1 MKKALK
7 IITKT
12 LLWLVVLVVV
22 ALLTLPLWV
31 SPVVRTAANKITPNY
46 TGTYFNL
53 GAFGLNPYS
62 GHLHAGKVQLDNP
75 EGYRPSKAVTLGDL
89 DIDVDMST
97 VLSETIVIRD
107 IVVKDLFVSI
117 ASKDGTNNFAAIAAY
132 ATKGK
137 EETEETVDDEDTT
150 NSAHKVVIDRIR
162 LEGVTVQYER
172 IPIPLPTIT
181 LTDIGRESNGIEF
194 EDAWMAI
201 WEAIEKSATT
211 VGDGLIN
218 LGTSVLTEGTNS
230 ISVAAEGA
238 SAAADAAA
246 QSVKGVTQGV
256 NDALDKA
263 GEAVDS
269 AAKKVEDVGKAFKG
283 LFGK

>member
-31 SPVVRTAANKITPNY
+31 SPVVRTAANRITPNY

-62 GHLHAGKVQLDNP
+62 GHLHVGSVQLDNP
-75 EGYRPSKAVTLGDL
+75 KGYRPAKAVTLGNL
-89 DIDVDMST
+89 DVDVDMST

-107 IVVKDLFVSI
+107 IVVKDLFISL

-132 ATKGK
+132 ATKDK
-137 EETEETVDDEDTT
+137 EESEEKAEKDETST
-150 NSAHKVVIDRIR
+150 KSERKVVIDRIR
-162 LEGVTVQYER
+162 LEGVSVQYEM
-172 IPIPLPTIT
+172 IKLPLPTIT
-181 LTDIGRESNGIEF
+181 LTDIGRESDGVGF

-201 WEAIEKSATT
+201 WESIQKSATT
-211 VGDGLIN
+211 VGDGLVN
-218 LGTSVLTEGTNS
+218 LGTSVLTEGANS
-230 ISVAAEGA
+230 IGAVADGA
-238 SAAADAAA
+238 SAAVDAA
-246 QSVKGVTQGV
+246 KGATQGV
-256 NDALDKA
+256 GDALDKA
-263 GEAVDS
+263 GDAVDS
-269 AAKKVEDVGKAFKG
+269 AAKKVEDVGKAFKS
-283 LFGK
+283 LFSK